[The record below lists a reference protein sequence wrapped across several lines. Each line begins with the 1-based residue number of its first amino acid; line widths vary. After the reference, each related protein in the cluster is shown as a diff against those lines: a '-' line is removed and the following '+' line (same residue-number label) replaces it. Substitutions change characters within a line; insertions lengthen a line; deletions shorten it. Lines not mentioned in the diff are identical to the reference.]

1 MAALKTFKEQTNSI
15 TISQTL
21 AFIKKA
27 HSGQMYGKDP
37 YWIHP
42 KAVADTGKRFFGSQF
57 TPDAYIVALLHD
69 VIEDTPHDKDSL
81 LGLGYSKDVIT
92 AVELL
97 SKDKK
102 LDYMSN
108 IHRIISSG
116 NKLAMMVKFADN
128 FENYTGTKNGGRWTP
143 EKIKHSTSKYRE
155 SITLLAKKLGV
166 PDSKL
171 AATHKEIEDRYGK
184 I

>member
-1 MAALKTFKEQTNSI
+1 MKSFKEHNKLMTVKD
-15 TISQTL
+15 TL
-21 AFIKKA
+21 EFIKTA
-27 HSGQMYGKDP
+27 HAGQMYGSSP
-37 YWIHP
+37 YWVHP
-42 KAVADTGKRFFGSQF
+42 KAVAETGKRFFGSQF

-128 FENYTGTKNGGRWTP
+128 FENYTGTKEGGKWTP

>member
-1 MAALKTFKEQTNSI
+1 MKSFKEHSKII
-15 TISQTL
+15 TVKDTL
-21 AFIKKA
+21 EFIKQA
-27 HSGQMYGKDP
+27 HAGQTYGNQP
-37 YWIHP
+37 YWVHP
-42 KAVADTGKRFFGSQF
+42 KAVADTGKKFFGSKF
-57 TPDAYIVALLHD
+57 TTKTYIIALLHD
-69 VIEDTPHDKDSL
+69 VIEDTKYDRAALKAM
-81 LGLGYSKDVIT
+81 GYSEDILD
-92 AVELL
+92 AVNLL

-108 IHRIISSG
+108 IRKIISSG
-116 NKLAMMVKFADN
+116 NKYAQMVKFADN
-128 FENYTGTKNGGRWTP
+128 YENYTGTKESGKWTP
-143 EKIKHSTSKYRE
+143 EKIKHSTAKYKE